1 MELKIR
7 NATKEET
14 EKMAEIEEICFP
26 PAEAAGLE
34 QIRERMAEFP
44 ENFFVAE
51 LEGKVVGFINGAAT
65 DKPVLGDELYHDA
78 GLHKKDGD
86 IQTVFGLNVLPEYRH
101 QGIAHKM
108 VQEFVE
114 TAKKRGKKAVIL
126 TCKERL
132 IPFYESCGFQNFG
145 MADSC
150 HGGAVWYD
158 MQCWFEK
165 TERIYYEDVYVK
177 EFDAVVLEC
186 RKEKNGFRIL
196 LDRSAFYPEGGGQP
210 YDKGFLNDVE
220 VLEVHEKNGELL
232 HYTAKPLQVGEKVK
246 GILDWERR
254 FDLMQQHSGEHM
266 VSGLIHEAY
275 GYDNVGFH
283 MGSDTI
289 TIDFN
294 GLLTVEQMEEIEE
307 KVNQKIWENAV
318 VEISYPSAEELKNL
332 PYRSK
337 KELSG
342 KVRIVRFPGADLCAC
357 CGTHVARTG
366 EIGMNKLLSVEKFR
380 EGVRMEMIC
389 GKRVLA
395 YLQMVNSQ
403 NHEISVKLS
412 AKPNQT
418 AKAVQRLQEENFQMK
433 GRMMQM
439 EEEMFAQEAA
449 KWSGKEEVL
458 IFKDGLEAD
467 GVRKLT
473 DVILQNC
480 SGRCAV
486 FSKSA
491 DGSYKYAMGIKEG
504 DLRPFVKEM
513 NAALNGRGGGKP
525 LFVQGSVQAEE
536 QQIREYFA
544 Q

>member
-1 MELKIR
+1 MI
-7 NATKEET
+7 
-14 EKMAEIEEICFP
+14 
-26 PAEAAGLE
+26 
-34 QIRERMAEFP
+34 
-44 ENFFVAE
+44 
-51 LEGKVVGFINGAAT
+51 
-65 DKPVLGDELYHDA
+65 
-78 GLHKKDGD
+78 
-86 IQTVFGLNVLPEYRH
+86 
-101 QGIAHKM
+101 
-108 VQEFVE
+108 
-114 TAKKRGKKAVIL
+114 
-126 TCKERL
+126 
-132 IPFYESCGFQNFG
+132 
-145 MADSC
+145 
-150 HGGAVWYD
+150 
-158 MQCWFEK
+158 
-165 TERIYYEDVYVK
+165 
-177 EFDAVVLEC
+177 
-186 RKEKNGFRIL
+186 
-196 LDRSAFYPEGGGQP
+196 
-210 YDKGFLNDVE
+210 
-220 VLEVHEKNGELL
+220 
-232 HYTAKPLQVGEKVK
+232 
-246 GILDWERR
+246 
-254 FDLMQQHSGEHM
+254 
-266 VSGLIHEAY
+266 
-275 GYDNVGFH
+275 
-283 MGSDTI
+283 
-289 TIDFN
+289 
-294 GLLTVEQMEEIEE
+294 
-307 KVNQKIWENAV
+307 
-318 VEISYPSAEELKNL
+318 
-332 PYRSK
+332 
-337 KELSG
+337 
-342 KVRIVRFPGADLCAC
+342 
-357 CGTHVARTG
+357 
-366 EIGMNKLLSVEKFR
+366 KLLSVEKFR

-418 AKAVQRLQEENFQMK
+418 AKAVKRLQEENFQMK

-536 QQIREYFA
+536 QQIREYFV